1 MTKGIDH
8 IVLAVN
14 SLRDAAGLWEQLG
27 FKVTPTARHPWG
39 TENRLVQLNGSFL
52 EVLAIGENAELTE
65 PSEGVFS
72 FGAFNRDFLL
82 KGEGASMFVMD
93 SMSAA
98 DDREA
103 YTAAGLPEYA
113 PFSFERIAV
122 SPEGEERQVAF
133 DLTFTADPL
142 SGELGFFTCH
152 NKFPE
157 NFWKAEYQSHPN
169 TVRDLSEVIFV
180 ADDPADHHEFLKAF
194 IGERTARLSSLGVE
208 IETSRGTVKVLSPS
222 AYESL
227 YGVKAPTS
235 REGLK
240 LAALGFSAEN
250 LESFGTYAEALGG
263 RKSDDFWVIE
273 PERMAGVAVICS

>member
-27 FKVTPTARHPWG
+27 FKVTPTARHSWG

-93 SMSAA
+93 STSAA

-227 YGVKAPTS
+227 YGVKAPTR

-250 LESFGTYAEALGG
+250 LESFGAYAEALGG
-263 RKSDDFWVIE
+263 RKNGDFWVIE

>member
-14 SLRDAAGLWEQLG
+14 SLQDAAGLWEQLG
-27 FKVTPTARHPWG
+27 FKVTPIARHPWG

-52 EVLAIGENAELTE
+52 EVLAIGEGAELSE

-93 SMSAA
+93 STSAA
-98 DDREA
+98 DDRKA

-122 SPEGEERQVAF
+122 SPEGDERQVAF
-133 DLTFTADPL
+133 DLTFTTDPL
-142 SGELGFFTCH
+142 SAELGFFTCH

-157 NFWKAEYQSHPN
+157 NFWKSEYQSHPN

-208 IETSRGTVKVLSPS
+208 IETSRGVVKVLSPS

-227 YGVKAPTS
+227 YGVKAPAN
-235 REGLK
+235 RAGLK
-240 LAALGFSAEN
+240 LAAFGFSAAN
-250 LESFGTYAEALGG
+250 LESFGEYAEALGG
-263 RKSDDFWVIE
+263 RKYGDFWVIE

>member
-14 SLRDAAGLWEQLG
+14 LLQEASGFWEQLG
-27 FKVTPTARHPWG
+27 FKLTPAAGHPWG

-52 EVLAIGENAELTE
+52 EVLAIGENAKLTE
-65 PSEGVFS
+65 PGEGVFS

-93 SMSAA
+93 SKSAEE
-98 DDREA
+98 DHKA
-103 YTAAGLPEYA
+103 YVAAGLPEYS

-133 DLTFTADPL
+133 DLTFTTDPL
-142 SGELGFFTCH
+142 STELGFFTCH

-169 TVRDLSEVIFV
+169 TVRDLNEVIFV
-180 ADDPADHHEFLKAF
+180 ADDPADHHEFLKVF

-208 IETSRGTVKVLSPS
+208 IKTSRGTVKALSPS
-222 AYESL
+222 AFESL
-227 YGVKAPTS
+227 YGVEAPAN
-235 REGLK
+235 RVGLK
-240 LAALGFSAEN
+240 LVALVFSAEN
-250 LESFGTYAEALGG
+250 LESFGKYAEALGG
-263 RKSDDFWVIE
+263 RKSGGFWVVE

>member
-14 SLRDAAGLWEQLG
+14 SLQDAAGHWEQLG

-52 EVLAIGENAELTE
+52 EVLTIGEGAELTE

-93 SMSAA
+93 STSAA
-98 DDREA
+98 EDRRA
-103 YTAAGLPEYA
+103 YNAAGLAEYA

-122 SPEGEERQVAF
+122 TPEGEERQVAF
-133 DLTFTADPL
+133 DLTFTTDPL
-142 SGELGFFTCH
+142 SAEIGFFTCH

-157 NFWKAEYQSHPN
+157 NFWKADYQSHPN
-169 TVRDLSEVIFV
+169 TVRDLTEVVFV

-208 IETSRGTVKVLSPS
+208 IETARGTVKVLSPS

-227 YGVKAPTS
+227 YGVTAPAD
-235 REGLK
+235 RKGLK
-240 LAALGFSAEN
+240 LAALGFAAED
-250 LESFGTYAEALGG
+250 LESFATYAKALGG
-263 RKSDDFWVIE
+263 RKRGDFWVIE
-273 PERMAGVAVICS
+273 PERMAGVAVFCS